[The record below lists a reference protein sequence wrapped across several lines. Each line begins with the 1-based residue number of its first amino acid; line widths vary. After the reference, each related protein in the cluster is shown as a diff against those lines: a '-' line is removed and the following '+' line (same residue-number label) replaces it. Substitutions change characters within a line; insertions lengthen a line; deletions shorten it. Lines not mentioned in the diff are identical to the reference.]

1 VICLLNV
8 QTPGAQTAATL
19 MERCG
24 GMKARSRSSSSSNSS
39 VAVRASSVRV
49 DDVKILEQDRNAR
62 LTAPLACNGN

>member
-8 QTPGAQTAATL
+8 QTPDAQTAATL

-24 GMKARSRSSSSSNSS
+24 GMKARSRSSSSNSS
-39 VAVRASSVRV
+39 VAVRASSIRV